1 MNGIEYRV
9 KWIIEKQYP
18 NSDKTYLETIIK
30 YFNEVELALELYW
43 NLESKQQTKEENIIE
58 IHLDGIIKI
67 KESIA
72 N

>member
-1 MNGIEYRV
+1 MEYRV

-18 NSDKTYLETIIK
+18 NSDETYLETIIK

>member
-18 NSDKTYLETIIK
+18 NSDETYLETITR
-30 YFNEVELALELYW
+30 YFNGIELALKLYW
-43 NLESKQQTKEENIIE
+43 ELRDNLEGEEGNVKE